1 MGHAVAGDAAF
12 ALGGH
17 QPMGAEAHQVL
28 ADRRLRTAEAGGELR
43 DFERAVFERL
53 DDAEAIRMGKG
64 AESSGTVTEDFRIKR
79 TRFQHIQEIECV
91 SRKVNGDESMEY

>member
-17 QPMGAEAHQVL
+17 QPVGAEAHQVL
-28 ADRRLRTAEAGGELR
+28 ADRGLRTAEARGELG

-53 DDAEAIRMGKG
+53 DDAEAVRMGKR
-64 AESSGTVTEDFRIKR
+64 AESSGTVTENLRVEGPR
-79 TRFQHIQEIECV
+79 L
-91 SRKVNGDESMEY
+91 